1 MERIF
6 FDRIVKL
13 LVTCPHFRGLD
24 IYIDSVEGLEI
35 YSAPYIFGILPRDW
49 DRIRNETNLFDIAGH
64 ISRTH
69 WQKIVNST
77 TESKS
82 TNMRYKIII
91 ATGKTNYKG
100 NRYRTFNLSFSDTGV
115 YSSLRRCLIIGF
127 VSFDSNVLTCS
138 LWSSLPTITIV
149 LVIAIAITIVI
160 TVSILLLSIRTQ
172 SPLRT
177 ISRGTTWCIC
187 A

>member
-24 IYIDSVEGLEI
+24 IYIDSVEGFEI

-49 DRIRNETNLFDIAGH
+49 DRIRNETSLFDSAGH

-69 WQKIVNST
+69 WQKIVNLT

-100 NRYRTFNLSFSDTGV
+100 NQNRTFNLSFSDTVV
-115 YSSLRRCLIIGF
+115 YPIPTTN
-127 VSFDSNVLTCS
+127 FDINFREFRFECSHMFTLEFPSDNNNSN
-138 LWSSLPTITIV
+138 
-149 LVIAIAITIVI
+149 
-160 TVSILLLSIRTQ
+160 SISNNNSNSI
-172 SPLRT
+172 SNNNNNNNNKKKKKNFMKF
-177 ISRGTTWCIC
+177 
-187 A
+187 